1 MRYLTIEQVMDLHRL
16 VIAQSG
22 GSGGIRDLN
31 ALESAMAQ
39 PTMTFDGADLYP
51 AVAAKAA
58 ALAHSLIQNHPFI
71 DGNKRTGHAAMEV
84 FLVINGVEIDAT
96 IDEQE
101 TVFIGIASGELSRA
115 ELTDWIEQH
124 LASLS

>member
-1 MRYLTIEQVMDLHRL
+1 MRYLTTEQVMDLHRL

-31 ALESAMAQ
+31 ALESAVAQ
-39 PTMTFDGADLYP
+39 PAMTFDGADLYP
-51 AVAAKAA
+51 TVAAKAGA
-58 ALAHSLIQNHPFI
+58 FAHSLIQNHPFI
-71 DGNKRTGHAAMEV
+71 DGNKRIGHAAMEV
-84 FLVINGVEIDAT
+84 FLVINGFEIGAS

-101 TVFIGIASGELSRA
+101 AAFIGVASGELSRA
-115 ELTDWIEQH
+115 DLTDWIEQH

>member
-16 VIAQSG
+16 VIAQSS
-22 GSGGIRDLN
+22 GSGGIRDIN
-31 ALESAMAQ
+31 ALESAIAQ

-51 AVAAKAA
+51 TVAAKAA

-71 DGNKRTGHAAMEV
+71 DGNKRIGHAAMEV
-84 FLVINGVEIDAT
+84 FLVANGVEIDASV
-96 IDEQE
+96 DEQQA
-101 TVFIGIASGELSRA
+101 VFIGIASGELSRA
-115 ELTDWIEQH
+115 ELTDWIEQN

>member
-22 GSGGIRDLN
+22 GSGGIRDMNL
-31 ALESAMAQ
+31 LESALAQ
-39 PTMTFDGADLYP
+39 PTMTFGGADLYP
-51 AVAAKAA
+51 TLAAKAG

-71 DGNKRTGHAAMEV
+71 DGNKRIGHAAMEV
-84 FLVINGVEIDAT
+84 FLVINGVEIDAS

-101 TVFIGIASGELSRA
+101 IVCIGVASGELSRA
-115 ELTDWIEQH
+115 ELTDWIEEH
-124 LASLS
+124 LATLS

>member
-31 ALESAMAQ
+31 ALESAIAQ
-39 PTMTFDGADLYP
+39 PAMTFDGADLYP
-51 AVAAKAA
+51 TVAAKAG
-58 ALAHSLIQNHPFI
+58 ALAHGLIQNHPFI
-71 DGNKRTGHAAMEV
+71 DGNKRIGHAAMEV
-84 FLVINGVEIDAT
+84 FLVINGAEIDAS

-101 TVFIGIASGELSRA
+101 TEFFGAANGERSRA
-115 ELTDWIEQH
+115 GLIDWIEQH

>member
-16 VIAQSG
+16 VIAQSS
-22 GSGGIRDLN
+22 GSGGIRDIN
-31 ALESAMAQ
+31 AIESAIAQ

-51 AVAAKAA
+51 TVAAKAA

-71 DGNKRTGHAAMEV
+71 DGNKRIGHAAMEV
-84 FLVINGVEIDAT
+84 FLVANGVEIDASV
-96 IDEQE
+96 DEQQA
-101 TVFIGIASGELSRA
+101 VFIGIASGELSRA
-115 ELTDWIEQH
+115 ELTDWIEQN